1 MQSTIEATENGECK
15 TNTWDQRH
23 SPQMHSS
30 EQPALPEKFF
40 SRDIGLCVFCRMAS
54 PFTHREYLCSEFDFD
69 DIVNILFCFLAA
81 GLLFLC

>member
-1 MQSTIEATENGECK
+1 MNTESLVKITGVRSMQSTIEATENGECK

-40 SRDIGLCVFCRMAS
+40 FQRHRALCV
-54 PFTHREYLCSEFDFD
+54 L
-69 DIVNILFCFLAA
+69 
-81 GLLFLC
+81 